1 MYLQDELRP
10 ISALQHILFC
20 ERQCAL
26 IHTEQ
31 IWEEN
36 YFTASGDLFHQKADT
51 GVKEKRVDVIQEF
64 GLPIRSLKYGLIGK
78 ADVVE
83 IHRNEKKEIAQI
95 VPIEYKSGKPKD
107 DAGDEVQVCAQ
118 ALCLEEMLDISIA
131 NGFLFYG
138 KDRRRHRVDFTEAL
152 RSFTIAT
159 AERLHALL
167 ASGITPEA
175 QYTKRCKSCSL
186 LQICLPRSA
195 GRKKSIKRY
204 IAQFINK
211 EESGI

>member
-31 IWEEN
+31 VWEEN

-83 IHRNEKKEIAQI
+83 VHRNKKM
-95 VPIEYKSGKPKD
+95 K
-107 DAGDEVQVCAQ
+107 
-118 ALCLEEMLDISIA
+118 
-131 NGFLFYG
+131 
-138 KDRRRHRVDFTEAL
+138 
-152 RSFTIAT
+152 
-159 AERLHALL
+159 
-167 ASGITPEA
+167 
-175 QYTKRCKSCSL
+175 
-186 LQICLPRSA
+186 
-195 GRKKSIKRY
+195 
-204 IAQFINK
+204 
-211 EESGI
+211 

>member
-83 IHRNEKKEIAQI
+83 IHRNKKKEIAQI

-107 DAGDEVQVCAQ
+107 DAWDEVQVCAQ
-118 ALCLEEMLDISIA
+118 ALCLEEMLDIPIA

-152 RSFTIAT
+152 RSFTVAT
-159 AERLHALL
+159 TERLHALL
-167 ASGITPEA
+167 ATGITPEA

-204 IAQFINK
+204 IAQFIN
-211 EESGI
+211 EEENSI

>member
-1 MYLQDELRP
+1 MYLQDDLRP

-26 IHTEQ
+26 IHIEQ
-31 IWEEN
+31 AWEEN

-83 IHRNEKKEIAQI
+83 IHRNKKKEIAQI

-107 DAGDEVQVCAQ
+107 DAWDEVQVCAQ
-118 ALCLEEMLDISIA
+118 ALCLEEMLDIPIA

-152 RSFTIAT
+152 RSLTIAT
-159 AERLHALL
+159 TERLHALL
-167 ASGITPEA
+167 ATGITPEA

-186 LQICLPRSA
+186 EQICLPRSA

-204 IAQFINK
+204 IAQFIN
-211 EESGI
+211 EEENSI

>member
-1 MYLQDELRP
+1 LYLQDELRP

-20 ERQCAL
+20 KRQCAL
-26 IHTEQ
+26 IHIEQ
-31 IWEEN
+31 AWEEN
-36 YFTASGDLFHQKADT
+36 YFTVSGDLFHQKADT
-51 GVKEKRVDVIQEF
+51 GVKEKRVGVIQEF

-83 IHRNEKKEIAQI
+83 IHRNKKKEIAQV

-107 DAGDEVQVCAQ
+107 DAWDEVQVCAQ
-118 ALCLEEMLDISIA
+118 ALCLEEMLNISIA

-138 KDRRRHRVDFTEAL
+138 KDRRRHKVDFTKAL

-167 ASGITPEA
+167 TTGITPEA

-186 LQICLPRSA
+186 EQICLPRSA

-204 IAQFINK
+204 IAQFINE

>member
-31 IWEEN
+31 VWEEN

-51 GVKEKRVDVIQEF
+51 GVKEKRVGVIQEF

-83 IHRNEKKEIAQI
+83 IHRNDKKEIAKI

-107 DAGDEVQVCAQ
+107 DAWDEVQVCAQ
-118 ALCLEEMLDISIA
+118 ALCLEEMLDIPIA

-167 ASGITPEA
+167 ATGITPEA

-186 LQICLPRSA
+186 EQICLPRSA

-204 IAQFINK
+204 IAQFIN
-211 EESGI
+211 EEENGI

>member
-1 MYLQDELRP
+1 MYLQDDLRP

-26 IHTEQ
+26 IHIEQ
-31 IWEEN
+31 AWEEN

-51 GVKEKRVDVIQEF
+51 GVKEKRVGVIQEF

-107 DAGDEVQVCAQ
+107 DAWDEVQVCAQ
-118 ALCLEEMLDISIA
+118 ALCLEEMLDIPIA

-167 ASGITPEA
+167 ATGITPEA

-186 LQICLPRSA
+186 EQICLPRSA

-204 IAQFINK
+204 IAQFIN
-211 EESGI
+211 EE

>member
-20 ERQCAL
+20 KRQCAL

-31 IWEEN
+31 VWEEN

-51 GVKEKRVDVIQEF
+51 GVKEKRAGVIQEF
-64 GLPIRSLKYGLIGK
+64 GLPIRSLRYGLIGK

-83 IHRNEKKEIAQI
+83 IHRNEKKEIEKI

-107 DAGDEVQVCAQ
+107 DAWDEVQVCAQ
-118 ALCLEEMLDISIA
+118 ALCLEEMLNISIA

-152 RSFTIAT
+152 RSLTIAT
-159 AERLHALL
+159 TKRLHALL
-167 ASGITPEA
+167 ATGITPEA

-186 LQICLPRSA
+186 QQICLPRSA

-204 IAQFINK
+204 IAQFINE
-211 EESGI
+211 EESGT